1 MNQGLTAAQVVC
13 CAILVVY
20 ALRVLIAIIRGHG
33 GGGQHRM
40 REAMAL
46 GYTLIAAYFIF
57 SGSGAIR
64 MFAESVLATGR
75 ELNVPEWTN
84 TALVVCATIICAA
97 FLCNFSRSLWML
109 KSLDHGLYEPIDDWG
124 QLTARRPVQQFLE
137 FLTRTCAAVLFIKVE
152 LELEELAHHSELQ
165 NLEAA
170 QKAQHVPDSLS
181 AAGGWGVLLYS
192 VLLVWW
198 CTGWL
203 IARGAPAGTKAKMPP
218 WQALFFGAGLFDSA
232 FIRIY
237 GSDVVTMNLKYM
249 MLLIVLGMGAA
260 ALFMLAVVARDII
273 RFLRDLY
280 RFTRRK
286 PGEKVPRSFSAQQ
299 EPDASAAA

>member
-1 MNQGLTAAQVVC
+1 MNQGLTIAQVVC

-20 ALRVLIAIIRGHG
+20 ALRVLIAIVRGHG

-64 MFAESVLATGR
+64 MFAESVLTTGR
-75 ELNVPEWTN
+75 ELRLPDWTN
-84 TALVVCATIICAA
+84 TALVVCATFICAA

-124 QLTARRPVQQFLE
+124 QLTARRPVQQFFE

-152 LELEELAHHSELQ
+152 LKLEDLAQHSELQ

-203 IARGAPAGTKAKMPP
+203 IARGAPAETKAKMPW
-218 WQALFFGAGLFDSA
+218 WQAVFFVAGLINSW
-232 FIRIY
+232 FIRTY
-237 GSDVVTMNLKYM
+237 GADVVTMDLKIA
-249 MLLIVLGMGAA
+249 MLLIVLVMGALA
-260 ALFMLAVVARDII
+260 ALMLAVVGIDI
-273 RFLRDLY
+273 FKFACALY
-280 RFTRRK
+280 RFIWPK
-286 PGEKVPRSFSAQQ
+286 PGDKVPRSFRARP
-299 EPDASAAA
+299 EPGAPAAA